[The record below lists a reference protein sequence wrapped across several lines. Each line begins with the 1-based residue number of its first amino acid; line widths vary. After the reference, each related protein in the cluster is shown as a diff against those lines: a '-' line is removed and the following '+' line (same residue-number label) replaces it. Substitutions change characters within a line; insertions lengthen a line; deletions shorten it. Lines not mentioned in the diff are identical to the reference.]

1 MLVKKYFGKTTRD
14 ALRQVREELGA
25 DALILSNRP
34 LPTGGIEIMAV
45 ADNDVSA
52 LAHSL
57 TGAATAR
64 HTPQMPPAGISGGQN
79 AAFPNPALQNPTPA
93 RSAVM
98 NNALARTYAVPV
110 EPLDEPAPPPSPMR
124 PMTPP
129 QNSMPVPEDMARMA
143 AELSQNPETFAQ
155 VTQATFPTVPA
166 QPAPA
171 RAESAIDKLEKMTT
185 LDTPTKLEAKPPAPE
200 EADMVDD
207 APNGNK
213 TLPRRISPLQDDP
226 ATPSM
231 DDPALARLDTLGNEI
246 KLLRGILQGQMA
258 SLAWANF
265 EDKEPVQAE
274 LFRQLL
280 SAGMSP
286 ALCRQLIAKL
296 PTNFNDEA
304 ALKWAKSALAHNIT
318 TLNEKEDV
326 VAKGGLFALVGP
338 TGIGKTT
345 TVAKLAARCTIRH
358 GADKV
363 ALITTDSYRIGA
375 QDQLRLYGK
384 ILGVSVYSVQ
394 NETDLNLTLADLGD
408 KHHVVLIDAVGM
420 SQRDSRVNGQI
431 EMFSN
436 SVARGGHTIQRLLTL
451 AANADGHT
459 LEDVV
464 RRYRGTG
471 LAGCIISKLDEAVSV
486 GPVLDILI
494 RHRLPLYYVTNGQK
508 VPEDLHLP
516 NAQFLVDRA
525 FKSREAGPYSFKR
538 DEYQMLQAAQA
549 GQAGW
554 S

>member
-64 HTPQMPPAGISGGQN
+64 HTPQANNPAVSGGQN
-79 AAFPNPALQNPTPA
+79 SSFPSPTLQNHAMPA
-93 RSAVM
+93 RSAIM

-124 PMTPP
+124 PMSPP
-129 QNSMPVPEDMARMA
+129 SNANSIPVPEDMARMA

-166 QPAPA
+166 QPAPP
-171 RAESAIDKLEKMTT
+171 RPESAIDKLEKMTT
-185 LDTPTKLEAKPPAPE
+185 LETPTKLEPKPLPE
-200 EADMVDD
+200 ETDITE
-207 APNGNK
+207 APNK
-213 TLPRRISPLQDDP
+213 TLARGMSQITDDNHK
-226 ATPSM
+226 TSL
-231 DDPALARLDTLGNEI
+231 DDPALERLDTLGNEI

-296 PTNFNDEA
+296 PSNFNDEA

-549 GQAGW
+549 GW